1 MSPALAPAPACRYY
15 GRSHAILRMFGELV
29 NQRGNECAVVFDSYS
44 PCKMET
50 LGYQPDET
58 RCPRACTYQRI
69 APPPEAA

>member
-1 MSPALAPAPACRYY
+1 
-15 GRSHAILRMFGELV
+15 MFGELV
-29 NQRGNECAVVFDSYS
+29 DQRGNECAVVFDSYS